1 MAPSSSVAAS
11 QQSLRD
17 FRVSSQRN
25 FVETDEEGVQPSSLG
40 ASKKA
45 SSSSSQ
51 NSMEE
56 KDILRILITTD
67 NHVGFNERD
76 PIRKEDSFI
85 IFDEIMQYAH
95 TYNVDFV
102 LQGGDLFHDNKP
114 SRDTLHKT
122 ISILRKH
129 VFGDKPVP
137 LQILSDQSVNF
148 KSNPG
153 GTVNY
158 EDPNVNISLP
168 IFAISG
174 MFILIQNVYNSIQ

>member
-1 MAPSSSVAAS
+1 MPRTQSGAS
-11 QQSLRD
+11 QASN
-17 FRVSSQRN
+17 FRLSSQRSY
-25 FVETDEEGVQPSSLG
+25 VDDEEGGIKPVEEGSSG
-40 ASKKA
+40 VNE
-45 SSSSSQ
+45 Q
-51 NSMEE
+51 DVDE
-56 KDILRILITTD
+56 KDVLRVLITTD
-67 NHVGFNERD
+67 NHVGYLERD
-76 PIRKEDSFI
+76 TVRKDDSFI
-85 IFDEIMQYAH
+85 IFEEIIQYGH
-95 TYNVDFV
+95 KYNVDFV

-122 ISILRKH
+122 ISILRKY

-148 KSNPG
+148 KSNPE

-174 MFILIQNVYNSIQ
+174 KFVFYEFS